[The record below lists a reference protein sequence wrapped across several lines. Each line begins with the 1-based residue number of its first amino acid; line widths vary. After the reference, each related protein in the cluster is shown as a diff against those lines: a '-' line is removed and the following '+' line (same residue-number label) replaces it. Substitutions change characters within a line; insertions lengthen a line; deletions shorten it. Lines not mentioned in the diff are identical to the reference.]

1 VDIRPPTDPALAAWQ
16 DQRCPGSPVTSL
28 PSCEATTVLSYVRRA
43 LGATVASMLLITG
56 AGVAP
61 ATAVTREG
69 TVTVS
74 SGGYEVTARVVV
86 SDRDTGTPYEMPI
99 DIYLEHDGTA
109 ISLDQGWVDVTDPAG
124 NQIWAGDA
132 GLTEVEEGHLRAVPR
147 LQNGALIGDY
157 RVSFT
162 AFVDVQG
169 HAAPALVRIGAVNL
183 VTFKVRRPTMLEATV
198 RSGNQPTGTVTTVA
212 GNMGWRVWDDADGRY
227 NPVAGTGSE
236 IDIAFD
242 PEGSAPRVKVGT
254 ATVSRTGFFR
264 LDTQV
269 TVPGWWYVSYAGTA
283 EQNPATVRLTQ
294 SVRSRTRPVHQGTV
308 TRNLGTTGLRVTAPD
323 VVTTTEPQTVRVD
336 FGVTTFSQLLSTY
349 GVQLQGRRGEGL
361 HPDGRNYGPRHKVS
375 GGGSAGYIEMTMD
388 GLTPPGV
395 YDVGANVILATCTK
409 FWSASGSCGMEDVW
423 IKDDTITTLTV
434 KRATITTI
442 SASPKVLDE
451 PRWVTLKGSV
461 RKLQLVSNTEA
472 AYRYSAEAPVRL
484 YWDPAGSAAPQYE
497 KTVYTNSRGVW
508 AAKFLTSAS
517 GRWVAEFPGTSLNAA
532 SSRTVWI
539 AVE

>member
-1 VDIRPPTDPALAAWQ
+1 
-16 DQRCPGSPVTSL
+16 
-28 PSCEATTVLSYVRRA
+28 
-43 LGATVASMLLITG
+43 MMLITG
-56 AGVAP
+56 VGVAP
-61 ATAVTREG
+61 AEAEAHEA
-69 TVTVS
+69 TVTAS
-74 SGGYEVTARVVV
+74 NGSYEVTARVVV
-86 SDRDTGTPYEMPI
+86 SDRDTATPYEFPI
-99 DIYLEHDGTA
+99 DIYFEHNGTA
-109 ISLDQGWVDVTDPAG
+109 IRFYEGWVVVRDSTGREVYG
-124 NQIWAGDA
+124 GD
-132 GLTEVEEGHLRAVPR
+132 GSLYEVEAGHLRAVRR
-147 LQNGALIGDY
+147 LADGAPIGEY
-157 RVSFT
+157 TVSFS
-162 AFVDVQG
+162 AGFRVEGASDPVDVNFR
-169 HAAPALVRIGAVNL
+169 VVDV
-183 VTFKVRRPTMLEATV
+183 VTFEVRRATMLEATV

-212 GNMGWRVWDDADGRY
+212 GTMGWQVWDDAGSRY
-227 NPVAGTGSE
+227 VPVAATGSE
-236 IDIAFD
+236 VDIAFD
-242 PEGSAPRVKVGT
+242 PEGSAPRAKVGT
-254 ATVSRTGFFR
+254 ATVGSTGFFR

-283 EQNPATVRLTQ
+283 EQNPARVRLTQ

-336 FGVTTFSQLLSTY
+336 FGVTSFSRLRSTY
-349 GVQLQGRRGEGL
+349 GVQLEGRRGEGL
-361 HPDGRNYGPRHKVS
+361 HPDGRNYAPRHKVS
-375 GGGSAGYIEMTMD
+375 GVGTAGYIEMTMD

-395 YDVGANVILATCTK
+395 YDVGANVVVGTCTK

-497 KTVYTNSRGVW
+497 KTVYTNSKGVW

-517 GRWVAEFPGTSLNAA
+517 GRWVAEFPGTSLHAA

>member
-1 VDIRPPTDPALAAWQ
+1 
-16 DQRCPGSPVTSL
+16 
-28 PSCEATTVLSYVRRA
+28 VLSYVRRA
-43 LGATVASMLLITG
+43 LGATVASMLLIAG

-61 ATAVTREG
+61 ASAETREG

-86 SDRDTGTPYEMPI
+86 SDRDTTGSWDMPV

-124 NQIWAGDA
+124 NQVGAGDA

-147 LQNGALIGDY
+147 LQDATLIGDY

-169 HAAPALVRIGAVNL
+169 HAAPALVRVGAVNL
-183 VTFKVRRPTMLEATV
+183 VTFQVRHPTVLEANA

-212 GNMGWRVWDDADGRY
+212 GKMGWRVWRDAGY
-227 NPVAGTGSE
+227 FSSVAATGAVV
-236 IDIAFD
+236 DIAFD
-242 PEGSAPRVKVGT
+242 PEGSGPRAKVGT
-254 ATVSRTGFFR
+254 ATVSSTGFFH
-264 LDTQV
+264 LDTRV
-269 TVPGWWYVSYAGTA
+269 TVPGRWYVSYAGSS
-283 EQNPATVRLTQ
+283 EQNPETVRITQ
-294 SVRSRTRPVHQGTV
+294 SARPHTRPVHQGTASRTSGDV
-308 TRNLGTTGLRVTAPD
+308 TARIRVTATD
-323 VVTTTEPQTVRVD
+323 VVTTLEPQLVRVD
-336 FGVTTFSQLLSTY
+336 FGVTTNGTTGNTY
-349 GVQLQGRRGEGL
+349 GVRVEGRRGEGSY
-361 HPDGRNYGPRHKVS
+361 PNGRDYLPRHSFVGAS
-375 GGGSAGYIEMTMD
+375 SAGYITMKMD
-388 GLTPPGV
+388 ALTPPGV
-395 YDVGANVILATCTK
+395 YDVGANVIVGTCTK
-409 FWSASGSCGMEDVW
+409 WSLSGSCGWIDLP

-451 PRWVTLKGSV
+451 PGWVTLKGSV

-484 YWDPAGSAAPQYE
+484 YWDPVGSAAPQYE

-532 SSRTVWI
+532 SSRTVWV

>member
-1 VDIRPPTDPALAAWQ
+1 
-16 DQRCPGSPVTSL
+16 
-28 PSCEATTVLSYVRRA
+28 
-43 LGATVASMLLITG
+43 MLLITG

-86 SDRDTGTPYEMPI
+86 SDRDTATPYEVPV

-109 ISLDQGWVDVTDPAG
+109 ISLDQGWVVVTDSAG
-124 NQIWAGDA
+124 HQLGGIS
-132 GLTEVEEGHLRAVPR
+132 GLTEVGEGHLRAVPR
-147 LQNGALIGDY
+147 LQNGAPIGDY

-169 HAAPALVRIGAVNL
+169 GAAPALVRIEAVDL
-183 VTFKVRRPTMLEATV
+183 VTFQVRYRTMLEATA
-198 RSGNQPTGTVTTVA
+198 RSGNQPTGTATTVA
-212 GNMGWRVWDDADGRY
+212 GSMGWLVRNAVGDYD
-227 NPVAGTGSE
+227 PVAATGAAV
-236 IDIAFD
+236 DIAFD
-242 PEGSAPRVKVGT
+242 PEGSAPRTKVGT
-254 ATVSRTGFFR
+254 ATVSSTGFFR
-264 LDTQV
+264 LDTRV
-269 TVPGWWYVSYAGTA
+269 TVPGRWYVSYAGTT
-283 EQNPATVRLTQ
+283 ELSPATVRLTQ
-294 SVRSRTRPVHQGTV
+294 SARSRTRPVQQGTA
-308 TRNLGTTGLRVTAPD
+308 TQTSGSATAGIRVTAPD
-323 VVTTTEPQTVRVD
+323 VVTTLESQAVRVD
-336 FGVTTFSQLLSTY
+336 FGVTSFGRMRSIAGVHLVSRRSEGTYPNGHHLWPEHKLS
-349 GVQLQGRRGEGL
+349 G
-361 HPDGRNYGPRHKVS
+361 DGT
-375 GGGSAGYIEMTMD
+375 AGYITARMD
-388 GLTPPGV
+388 ALTPPGV
-395 YDVGANVILATCTK
+395 YDVGADVVIGTCTRSP
-409 FWSASGSCGMEDVW
+409 WLAYPSSGDCGMKEVRID
-423 IKDDTITTLTV
+423 DDTITTLTV